1 MSVHAKIDPIFHA
14 WYTYIK
20 KIYKKKFK
28 VKIAIEK
35 FWCVKYYKAQ
45 PYNMEHTLCVCEF
58 NNDLTINGKINDFS
72 INPYESYRQNKFI
85 CDYNGATDIG
95 HQLLFHYY
103 SESNHYYKKSIYLR
117 CDDEY
122 ALNIDTNYYGTF
134 NESIKNLFS
143 FGYLKDGSTEEGVAA
158 MKNATYIKLKHR
170 DSTANYDWMLAV
182 QNNHDL
188 IFYSYSG
195 ARVGYL
201 SSIGSGGKI
210 NTTITH
216 NAPIVE
222 SLNNY
227 EIGSPVFMSGHVYR
241 YGEGTYVEETTSTDC
256 ISSVK
261 STGTYKEFLGI
272 VVNKHK
278 SGDKVTIGDV
288 VKYDVEINQETVD
301 FATHGD
307 YYFRVDDSSKYKI
320 GDTVLYDGSIVDD
333 DVPITNKIIKSTIGS
348 ITGIINEHY
357 VSVFKS

>member
-1 MSVHAKIDPIFHA
+1 
-14 WYTYIK
+14 
-20 KIYKKKFK
+20 
-28 VKIAIEK
+28 
-35 FWCVKYYKAQ
+35 
-45 PYNMEHTLCVCEF
+45 
-58 NNDLTINGKINDFS
+58 
-72 INPYESYRQNKFI
+72 
-85 CDYNGATDIG
+85 
-95 HQLLFHYY
+95 
-103 SESNHYYKKSIYLR
+103 
-117 CDDEY
+117 
-122 ALNIDTNYYGTF
+122 
-134 NESIKNLFS
+134 
-143 FGYLKDGSTEEGVAA
+143 
-158 MKNATYIKLKHR
+158 MKNATYIKLKNR
-170 DSTANYDWMLAV
+170 DSTTDYDWMLAI
-182 QNNHDL
+182 QSNHDL
-188 IFYSYSG
+188 IFYNYNG
-195 ARVGYL
+195 TRVAYIN
-201 SSIGSGGKI
+201 SSRSCTQM
-210 NTTITH
+210 NTTIAH

-241 YGEGTYVEETTSTDC
+241 YGGKRIYVEETTSTDC

-288 VKYDVEINQETVD
+288 VKYDVEINQDTID

>member
-1 MSVHAKIDPIFHA
+1 M
-14 WYTYIK
+14 
-20 KIYKKKFK
+20 
-28 VKIAIEK
+28 
-35 FWCVKYYKAQ
+35 
-45 PYNMEHTLCVCEF
+45 
-58 NNDLTINGKINDFS
+58 
-72 INPYESYRQNKFI
+72 
-85 CDYNGATDIG
+85 
-95 HQLLFHYY
+95 
-103 SESNHYYKKSIYLR
+103 
-117 CDDEY
+117 
-122 ALNIDTNYYGTF
+122 
-134 NESIKNLFS
+134 
-143 FGYLKDGSTEEGVAA
+143 
-158 MKNATYIKLKHR
+158 
-170 DSTANYDWMLAV
+170 
-182 QNNHDL
+182 
-188 IFYSYSG
+188 
-195 ARVGYL
+195 
-201 SSIGSGGKI
+201 

-278 SGDKVTIGDV
+278 NGDKVTIGDV

-357 VSVFKS
+357 VSVLKS

>member
-1 MSVHAKIDPIFHA
+1 
-14 WYTYIK
+14 
-20 KIYKKKFK
+20 
-28 VKIAIEK
+28 
-35 FWCVKYYKAQ
+35 
-45 PYNMEHTLCVCEF
+45 
-58 NNDLTINGKINDFS
+58 
-72 INPYESYRQNKFI
+72 
-85 CDYNGATDIG
+85 
-95 HQLLFHYY
+95 
-103 SESNHYYKKSIYLR
+103 
-117 CDDEY
+117 
-122 ALNIDTNYYGTF
+122 
-134 NESIKNLFS
+134 
-143 FGYLKDGSTEEGVAA
+143 
-158 MKNATYIKLKHR
+158 MKNATYIKLKNR
-170 DSTANYDWMLAV
+170 DSTANYDWMLGI
-182 QNNHDL
+182 QSNHDL
-188 IFYSYSG
+188 VFYSYSG

-201 SSIGSGGKI
+201 SSSGSGGKI

>member
-1 MSVHAKIDPIFHA
+1 
-14 WYTYIK
+14 
-20 KIYKKKFK
+20 
-28 VKIAIEK
+28 
-35 FWCVKYYKAQ
+35 
-45 PYNMEHTLCVCEF
+45 
-58 NNDLTINGKINDFS
+58 
-72 INPYESYRQNKFI
+72 
-85 CDYNGATDIG
+85 
-95 HQLLFHYY
+95 
-103 SESNHYYKKSIYLR
+103 
-117 CDDEY
+117 
-122 ALNIDTNYYGTF
+122 
-134 NESIKNLFS
+134 
-143 FGYLKDGSTEEGVAA
+143 

-201 SSIGSGGKI
+201 SSSGSGGKI

-301 FATHGD
+301 LVLSHQMVF
-307 YYFRVDDSSKYKI
+307 FECLLSKSRRPFQFILTFCIRTEK
-320 GDTVLYDGSIVDD
+320 VEQ
-333 DVPITNKIIKSTIGS
+333 K
-348 ITGIINEHY
+348 
-357 VSVFKS
+357 